1 MPIER
6 GKDAGC
12 EDTGLP
18 EERGQRG
25 PVEGVQQ
32 SMPDG
37 LSESSQVVQDDVSL
51 WTKFILIR
59 SVQMPAIEHREIGV
73 GVEDCEDQAPL
84 RMKHAVQLTN
94 RDQWRGDERER
105 QIADDAVEG
114 LVLEGK
120 TLRPI
125 RLHPISG

>member
-1 MPIER
+1 MPN
-6 GKDAGC
+6 GFA
-12 EDTGLP
+12 
-18 EERGQRG
+18 QA
-25 PVEGVQQ
+25 
-32 SMPDG
+32 
-37 LSESSQVVQDDVSL
+37 SQVVQDDL
-51 WTKFILIR
+51 GLGTEFILIR
-59 SVQMPAIEHREIGV
+59 SVQMPAIEHREISV
-73 GVEDCEDQAPL
+73 GVEDREDQAPL

-125 RLHPISG
+125 RLHPISD